1 MPDDYVDLLT
11 RQRCDVTDGMF
22 SAVRRLRW
30 SADRL
35 AAERERRL
43 RELLAWSAQ
52 HSPFHAARLCGVDV
66 NRFTEADLVS
76 LPIMTKPDLMDHFD
90 QVVTDPA
97 LTFDVVNE
105 HIAGLDDDAYLLG
118 QYRAVATSGTTGK
131 RGLFVYG
138 WDEWT
143 DFVLMATR
151 WQGRNGNSLP
161 IDAPIASLFA
171 SNATH
176 VSGALHAFLRDL
188 SGKGS
193 PPLMH
198 LSSALALP
206 AIVAALNAAP
216 PLVLQGYPSSV
227 HLLALEAEAGRL
239 EISPQ
244 RVVTCGEQC
253 TEEVKAAVAAAWG
266 IEIYDYWGCSEGA
279 YALPCAAAAGMHLSD
294 DLFIIEPVDEHGN
307 AVPEGQ
313 RAAKILL
320 TNLYNRTQPLIRYEL
335 NDSMTITT
343 DVCSCGSAHRRIT
356 ELGGRS
362 DGFFV
367 YPGGTV
373 VQLLGIETV
382 LLSDPHVVG
391 LQVSQTP
398 RGAAISV
405 VTSGACEI
413 EAIRRRL
420 QELMAT
426 SGIADP
432 LVEIHQVDALERLAS
447 GKVRKFQPL

>member
-1 MPDDYVDLLT
+1 MPDSYLELLT
-11 RQRCDVTDGMF
+11 RHRSDVTDGMF
-22 SAVRRLRW
+22 TAVRRLRW

-43 RELLAWSAQ
+43 RELLAWSVR
-52 HSPFHAARLCGVDV
+52 HSPFHAARLCGVDP
-66 NRFTEADLVS
+66 NRFAEADLAS
-76 LPIMTKPDLMDHFD
+76 LPIMTKTDLMDHFD
-90 QVVTDPA
+90 HVVTDPA

-105 HIAGLDDDAYLLG
+105 HIAGLDEDAYLLE
-118 QYRAVATSGTTGK
+118 QYRAVATSGTTGA

-138 WDEWT
+138 WEEWT
-143 DFVLMATR
+143 SFVLMATR

-188 SGKGS
+188 SGNGS

-206 AIVAALNAAP
+206 EIVAALNAAP

-227 HLLALEAEAGRL
+227 HLLALEAQAGRL

-253 TEEVKAAVAAAWG
+253 TEDVKAAVAAAWG

-279 YALPCAAAAGMHLSD
+279 YALPCAASAGMHLPD
-294 DLFIIEPVDEHGN
+294 DLVIIEPVDEDGN

-335 NDSMTITT
+335 NDAMTITT

-356 ELGGRS
+356 ELTGRS

-405 VTSGACEI
+405 VTRGACEI

-420 QELMAT
+420 HELMAT

-432 LVEIHQVDALERLAS
+432 LVTIHEVDALERLAS